1 MYDKEWRTSC
11 TSNSAWSINDDT
23 NNMFHIKY
31 HTTSNRKRFKE
42 MNSNFGMTMVKKD
55 KIISVE
61 QAHFSH

>member
-1 MYDKEWRTSC
+1 
-11 TSNSAWSINDDT
+11 
-23 NNMFHIKY
+23 MFHIKY
-31 HTTSNRKRFKE
+31 YTTSNRKRFKE